1 MTRPCLVLAAMLLG
15 APLAAQSIPL
25 GEIVG
30 KDRAI
35 RDPLYGWSARFPHE
49 WMVHGVTRWG
59 ERETTIFL
67 GVPAVPNAT
76 STLYYQS
83 HATAQPVPANAES
96 VLRDDARLH
105 AERRA
110 RNGLAD
116 YQLDSDSLQFLTIGR
131 HPALRYTARFSSGGR
146 TFFECVVRV
155 LSDRGVARFMLR
167 VPLAQFEA
175 VRADYDAMT
184 GTLRLP

>member
-1 MTRPCLVLAAMLLG
+1 MKRPCLVMAAMLLG

-35 RDPLYGWSARFPHE
+35 RDPLYGWSARYPQE

-83 HATAQPVPANAES
+83 HASARPLPANAEAF
-96 VLRDDARLH
+96 LRDDARLQ
-105 AERRA
+105 AQRRA
-110 RNGLAD
+110 QNGLAD
-116 YQLDSDSLQFLTIGR
+116 YTVDRDSLQFTTIGG

-146 TFFECVVRV
+146 TFCECVVQV
-155 LSDRGVARFMLR
+155 LSDRGVARFLLR
-167 VPLAQFEA
+167 VPLAQYEA
-175 VRADYDAMT
+175 VRSDYEAMT
-184 GTLRLP
+184 GTLLLP